1 MPAYV
6 FLEYG
11 LEVFLQ
17 IIYNNN
23 FQGEWEVTVCYIYLI
38 YLNQSWKI
46 LVFSIESSTV
56 IVNVTQETPFNLL
69 SGYDNIVCCDFVYT
83 RLL

>member
-1 MPAYV
+1 MPAYI

-17 IIYNNN
+17 IIHKSNL
-23 FQGEWEVTVCYIYLI
+23 QGEWEVTVCYIYLI

-69 SGYDNIVCCDFVYT
+69 SGYDTIVCCDFVYI